1 MDTIKPSELSSALDA
16 WTRREKIDKTPDIK
30 TDLDIVV
37 KPVYTPLDVAGSD
50 YLRDQGLPG
59 EYPFTRGNYP
69 QAYRHQSWRINMIAA
84 WGGPEETKNRFK
96 LLSAGGQAGFSI
108 VLDTPT
114 HLGLDSD
121 DPVAGPEVGR
131 VGLAVDT
138 VSDFEILFD
147 GLPMASMPIAMNEE
161 TLAGV
166 LAAMYLVAARKRG
179 ISWSEL
185 QGTFSNDP
193 LSSAVCKRTVVFP
206 LEHACR
212 LSLDF
217 IEYASQ
223 HLPRFRP
230 IQLKGVDLRE
240 GYADMAQEMGF
251 LFANGMYYI
260 DQLVKRGVPVD
271 EFAPKISFFCS
282 NTHHI
287 FEEAAKYRA
296 SRRLWA
302 RLLKER
308 FGARK
313 PSSMFL
319 RLTAMT
325 CPIEFQKEQARLNMV
340 RGAYGALAM
349 ALGGCQGMLNPAYDE
364 VFDIPSEEGHL
375 LALGTCQVLAE
386 ETGVRNTVDPLGGS
400 YYVESLTNQIEK
412 AIVQKMEEVEKQG
425 GPIKALEN
433 GWEQAEIYKS
443 MRKYLDDVESG
454 KIVYVGRNKYVTVE
468 GDNKVEYGLHHP
480 DPEGP
485 RRQIARLKKIKATR
499 DNGKVQES
507 LRKLGD
513 AAKGNENLMPYLVAA
528 AEIHA
533 TLGEMVQTLKSV
545 WGSYK
550 EPYVPL

>member
-1 MDTIKPSELSSALDA
+1 MDNNKRQELASALEA
-16 WTRREKIDKTPDIK
+16 WGKRAKIDKTPEIK

-37 KPVYTPLDVAGSD
+37 KPVYTPLDVEGD
-50 YLRDQGLPG
+50 EYLWDIGLPG
-59 EYPFTRGNYP
+59 QYPFARGIFP
-69 QAYRHQSWRINMIAA
+69 QMYRHQPWRINMIAA
-84 WGGPEETKNRFK
+84 WGGPEETKTRYK

-121 DPVAGPEVGR
+121 DPVAEAEVGR

-138 VSDFEILFD
+138 VDDFEILFD
-147 GLPMASMPIAMNEE
+147 GLPMESMPIAMNEE

-193 LSSAVCKRTVVFP
+193 LSTAVCKHTVVFP

-212 LSLDF
+212 LSMDF
-217 IEYASQ
+217 IEYSSQ
-223 HLPRFRP
+223 NMPKFRP
-230 IQLKGVDLRE
+230 IQLKGVNLRE

-260 DQLVKRGVPVD
+260 EQLVKRGISVD

-302 RLLKER
+302 RLLSER
-308 FGARK
+308 FGAKK

-325 CPIEFQKEQARLNMV
+325 CPIEFQKEQAELNIV
-340 RGAYGALAM
+340 RGAYGSLAA
-349 ALGGCQGMLNPAYDE
+349 ALGGCQGMLNPSYDE

-386 ETGVRNTVDPLGGS
+386 ETGVKNTVDPLGGS
-400 YYVESLTNQIEK
+400 FYVESLTNQIEQ
-412 AIVQKMEEVEKQG
+412 AIIQKMKDVEDQG
-425 GPIKALEN
+425 GPIVALEK
-433 GWEQAEIYKS
+433 GWEQKEIYKT
-443 MRKYLDDVESG
+443 MERYLDEVESG
-454 KIVYVGRNKYVTVE
+454 KIIYVGRNKYVTE
-468 GDNKVEYGLHHP
+468 ASHKRVEYGLHHP
-480 DPEGP
+480 DPEAP
-485 RRQIARLKKIKATR
+485 LRQISRLKKIKATR
-499 DNGKVQES
+499 DNVKVEQS
-507 LRKLGD
+507 LEQLRQ
-513 AAKGNENLMPYLVAA
+513 AARGSDNLMPHLIAA
-528 AEIHA
+528 AETYA
-533 TLGEMVQTLKSV
+533 TLGEIVLALKEV
-545 WGSYK
+545 WGKYR
-550 EPYVPL
+550 EPDIAL